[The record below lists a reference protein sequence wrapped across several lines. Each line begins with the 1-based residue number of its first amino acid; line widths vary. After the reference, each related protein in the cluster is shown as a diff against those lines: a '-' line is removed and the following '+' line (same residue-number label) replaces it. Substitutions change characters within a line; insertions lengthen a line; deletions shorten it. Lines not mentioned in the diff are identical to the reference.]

1 LLFNAAFCRREQ
13 SLSLNLERA
22 MGIEPNPNL
31 ETAWIQSLS
40 ANRAIAD
47 VESSTDRLRAK
58 QAVLSFSIIPSLS

>member
-1 LLFNAAFCRREQ
+1 
-13 SLSLNLERA
+13 LNLEQA